1 MGQVC
6 LSLTTF
12 RPQAKYPASSFNI
25 RAWTAKLKEVTD
37 DLFFFILT
45 ITSYS
50 IDKRKLEYP
59 LRRFAKG
66 LQSARPILHTGLLQ

>member
-1 MGQVC
+1 MGQVR

-37 DLFFFILT
+37 DLFFFALI
-45 ITSYS
+45 ITFKS
-50 IDKRKLEYP
+50 IDEGTLEYP
-59 LRRFAKG
+59 
-66 LQSARPILHTGLLQ
+66 